1 MAEEMNFDDFLRLI
15 DDLGQ
20 PLPYSQ
26 GTLRLL
32 LDSLSI
38 LLAQWGPEP
47 RTAEWFGKGLENIAK
62 RRLSQVAGVSSS
74 NEKIDRLVHQLCW
87 RAVAYQHQWDFER
100 EVSTG
105 SCLLQPPCPYHS
117 KTR

>member
-1 MAEEMNFDDFLRLI
+1 MAEEMNFDDFLRFI

-38 LLAQWGPEP
+38 LVAQWGTGP

-74 NEKIDRLVHQLCW
+74 NEEIDRLIYQLGW
-87 RAVAYQHQWDFER
+87 QAVAYQHEWDFER
-100 EVSTG
+100 EVSMDP
-105 SCLLQPPCPYHS
+105 CLLQPPCQYH
-117 KTR
+117 RQ